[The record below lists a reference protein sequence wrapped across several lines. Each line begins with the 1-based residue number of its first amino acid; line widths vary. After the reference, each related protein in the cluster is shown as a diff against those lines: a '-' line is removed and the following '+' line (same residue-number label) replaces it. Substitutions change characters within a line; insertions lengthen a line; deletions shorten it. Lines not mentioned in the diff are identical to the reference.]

1 MIFTTSSKVTEPDYD
16 RAIEQA
22 DRIRKRLGD
31 TIGRAIEDDEFPP
44 KPPRMRW
51 KTYHELQVVKPRLP

>member
-51 KTYHELQVVKPRLP
+51 KT